1 MKIITKVLLALIE
14 NKIISNAALRKFGSA
29 RNMLRF
35 ICNEPFNLKVGL
47 IPSNNSQFHC
57 FGEEF
62 LMPSV
67 KVYSRAKEEIK
78 SEAEVDVVEALIGA
92 YLSSGGEVVALS
104 FMKWLGM
111 DIDFIDA
118 P

>member
-1 MKIITKVLLALIE
+1 MP
-14 NKIISNAALRKFGSA
+14 
-29 RNMLRF
+29 RF

-47 IPSNNSQFHC
+47 IPSDNSQIHS

-78 SEAEVDVVEALIGA
+78 SERETDVVEALIGA